1 MRTLKTLNGNQ
12 VIAEAVRQIDPDV
25 MAAYPITPS
34 TAIVETI
41 AKFKADG
48 LITGEFVCPESEHSA
63 MSVCIGAASAGGRV
77 MTATASQG
85 LALMWEMLFIAAGL
99 RLPIVAAIAN
109 RALSAPINIHGDH
122 SDTMGARDSGW
133 IQIYSENC
141 QEAYDNFIQAFR
153 IAEHLNVRT
162 PVLVGLDGFIISHCM
177 EIVQVEDDDKVKKF
191 VGEYKP
197 VYPLLDTS
205 RKITVGPIDFTDY
218 YFEHKRNQMEGIE
231 NSPPVIEAVSKEF
244 GQVFGRNYGF
254 FEKYRMED
262 AEICIVVMSSAAGT
276 CKDAVD
282 ELRKEE
288 GLRIGL
294 LKPRIFRPFAHE
306 KIANALK
313 PMKSVAVLD
322 RCTSPGAFGAPLFTE
337 IRSALYDYD
346 QRPHVVNYVYGL
358 GGRDIKIEHFKEV
371 ASSLKRI
378 ADTGK
383 VEQRYGYINLRE
395 S

>member
-1 MRTLKTLNGNQ
+1 MSTLKTLNGNQ
-12 VIAEAVRQIDPDV
+12 TIAEAVRQIDPDV

-41 AKFKADG
+41 AQFKSDG

-85 LALMWEMLFIAAGL
+85 LALMWEMLYIAAGL

-109 RALSAPINIHGDH
+109 RALSAPINIHGYH

-141 QEAYDNFIQAFR
+141 QEAYDNFIQAFK
-153 IAEHLNVRT
+153 IGEHLEVRT
-162 PVLVGLDGFIISHCM
+162 PVLVGLDGFIISHSM
-177 EIVQVEDDDKVKKF
+177 EVVKVEDDDAVKKF

-205 RKITVGPIDFTDY
+205 KKFTVGPIDFTDY

-231 NSPPVIEAVSKEF
+231 NSPRVIEEVGKEF
-244 GQVFGRNYGF
+244 GRAFGREYGF
-254 FEKYRMED
+254 FEEYRMED

-282 ELRKEE
+282 ELRNE
-288 GLRIGL
+288 GIKIGL
-294 LKPRIFRPFAHE
+294 LKPRIFRPFPYE
-306 KIANALK
+306 RIAEALK
-313 PMKSVAVLD
+313 GKKAVAVLD
-322 RCTSPGAFGAPLFTE
+322 RCACPGAFGAPLFTE
-337 IRSALYDYD
+337 VRSALYDYEA
-346 QRPHVVNYVYGL
+346 RPKIVNYVYGL
-358 GGRDIKIEHFKEV
+358 GGRDIQVEHFKEV
-371 ASSLKRI
+371 AGKLVKI

-383 VEQRYGYINLRE
+383 VEEIYGYINLRE
-395 S
+395 

>member
-1 MRTLKTLNGNQ
+1 MSTLKTMNGNQ
-12 VIAEAVRQIDPDV
+12 TKAEAVRQIDPDV

-41 AKFKADG
+41 AQFKADG
-48 LITGEFVCPESEHSA
+48 LISGEFVCPESEHSA

-85 LALMWEMLFIAAGL
+85 LALMWEMLYIAAGL

-133 IQIYSENC
+133 IQIYSENS
-141 QEAYDNFIQAFR
+141 QEAYDNFIQAFK
-153 IAEHLNVRT
+153 IGEHLEVRT
-162 PVLVGLDGFIISHCM
+162 PVLVGLDGFIISHSM
-177 EIVQVEDDDKVKKF
+177 EVVKVEDDDAVKKF

-205 RKITVGPIDFTDY
+205 KRFTVGPIDFTDY

-231 NSPPVIEAVSKEF
+231 NSPRVIEEVGKEF
-244 GQVFGRNYGF
+244 GRVFGREYGF
-254 FEKYRMED
+254 FEEYRMED

-276 CKDAVD
+276 CKDAID
-282 ELRKEE
+282 ELRNE
-288 GLRIGL
+288 GIKIGL
-294 LKPRIFRPFAHE
+294 LKPRIFRPFPYE
-306 KIANALK
+306 RIAEALK
-313 PMKSVAVLD
+313 GKKAVAVLD
-322 RCTSPGAFGAPLFTE
+322 RCACPGAFGAPLFTE
-337 IRSALYDYD
+337 VRSALYDYEA
-346 QRPHVVNYVYGL
+346 RPKIVNYVYGL
-358 GGRDIKIEHFKEV
+358 GGRDIQVEHFKEV
-371 ASSLKRI
+371 AGKLVKI

-383 VEQRYGYINLRE
+383 VEEIYGYINLRE
-395 S
+395 

>member
-1 MRTLKTLNGNQ
+1 MSTLKTLNGNQ
-12 VIAEAVRQIDPDV
+12 TIAEAVRQIDPDV
-25 MAAYPITPS
+25 LAAYPITPS

-41 AKFKADG
+41 AQFKADG

-85 LALMWEMLFIAAGL
+85 LALMWEMLYIAAGL

-141 QEAYDNFIQAFR
+141 QEAYDNFIQAFK
-153 IAEHLNVRT
+153 IGEHLDVRT
-162 PVLVGLDGFIISHCM
+162 PVLVGLDGFIISHSM
-177 EIVQVEDDDKVKKF
+177 EVVNVEDDDAVKKF
-191 VGEYKP
+191 VGEYQP

-205 RKITVGPIDFTDY
+205 KKFTVGPIDFTDY

-231 NSPPVIEAVSKEF
+231 NAPGVIEDVGKEF
-244 GQVFGRNYGF
+244 GRTFGREYGF
-254 FEKYRMED
+254 FEEYRMED

-282 ELRKEE
+282 ELRNE
-288 GLRIGL
+288 GIQIGL
-294 LKPRIFRPFAHE
+294 LKPRIFRPFPYE
-306 KIANALK
+306 RIAEALK
-313 PMKSVAVLD
+313 GKKAVAVLD
-322 RCTSPGAFGAPLFTE
+322 RCACPGAFGAPLFTE
-337 IRSALYDYD
+337 VRSALYDYEI
-346 QRPHVVNYVYGL
+346 RPKIVNYVYGL
-358 GGRDIKIEHFKEV
+358 GGRDIQIEHFKDV
-371 ASSLKRI
+371 AGKLVKI

-383 VEQRYGYINLRE
+383 VEEIYGYINLRE
-395 S
+395 

>member
-1 MRTLKTLNGNQ
+1 MSVLKTLNGNQ
-12 VIAEAVRQIDPDV
+12 TIAEAVRQIDPDV
-25 MAAYPITPS
+25 VAAYPITPS

-48 LITGEFVCPESEHSA
+48 LISGEFVCPESEHSA

-85 LALMWEMLFIAAGL
+85 VALMWEMLYIAAGL

-153 IAEHLNVRT
+153 IGENLDVRT
-162 PVLVGLDGFIISHCM
+162 PVLVGLDGFIISHSM
-177 EIVQVEDDDKVKKF
+177 EVVKTEDDVKVKNF
-191 VGEYKP
+191 VGEYQS

-205 RKITVGPIDFTDY
+205 KTFTVGPIDFTDY

-231 NSPPVIEAVSKEF
+231 NAPKVILDVGKEF
-244 GQVFGRNYGF
+244 GQTFGREYGF
-254 FEKYRMED
+254 FEEYRMDD

-282 ELRKEE
+282 EMREE
-288 GLRIGL
+288 GINIGL
-294 LKPRIFRPFAHE
+294 LKPRVFRPFPHHE
-306 KIANALK
+306 IAEALRGK
-313 PMKSVAVLD
+313 KAVAVLD
-322 RCTSPGAFGAPLFTE
+322 RSASPGAFGAPLFTE
-337 IRSALYDYD
+337 VRSALYDLD
-346 QRPHVVNYVYGL
+346 DRPKIVNYVFGL
-358 GGRDIKIEHFKEV
+358 GGRDIQVNHFKDV
-371 ASSLKRI
+371 AKKLVRI

-383 VEQRYGYINLRE
+383 VEEIYGYINLRE
-395 S
+395 